1 MYFFTYIDLFT
12 KTLEVR
18 LFYDEEYFLKKT
30 WSYRKCMNF
39 RYRTHDEGKKKSQNT
54 MILFWA
60 AGRKRNSRTGQN
72 WPHMKAIH
80 FDWLVL
86 KKTGQQP
93 ANLAHP
99 YRNRI
104 ANFPK
109 KIIRSKINRN
119 ASRVND
125 SVPYPFPLFAL
136 LVQKSSP
143 LPSFVRTVAFM
154 QDLSIATSL
163 WPKRNMIIRAIKA
176 IPRKQKPIKSFFNL
190 PTAYWSSMFSI
201 HWFDNGLRYYSVEL
215 HQF

>member
-1 MYFFTYIDLFT
+1 VFILGPGV
-12 KTLEVR
+12 LS
-18 LFYDEEYFLKKT
+18 KKT
-30 WSYRKCMNF
+30 TWSDRKCMNL
-39 RYRTHDEGKKKSQNT
+39 RYRTHDEGNSYESDT
-54 MILFWA
+54 FWLT
-60 AGRKRNSRTGQN
+60 SVEE
-72 WPHMKAIH
+72 
-80 FDWLVL
+80 DL
-86 KKTGQQP
+86 GQQP

-163 WPKRNMIIRAIKA
+163 WPKRNMIIRAIRPFLISKA
-176 IPRKQKPIKSFFNL
+176 NKELLQ
-190 PTAYWSSMFSI
+190 SS
-201 HWFDNGLRYYSVEL
+201 HGLLIIYVFYSL
-215 HQF
+215 IR